1 MSDSYIML
9 YVSINYNKHI
19 IEKLLKNVDNKV
31 VVNKLVMLYKDY
43 VFISNELKKY
53 IDDNFENNLENVYL
67 RYKTEI
73 ELLN

>member
-31 VVNKLVMLYKDY
+31 VVNKLVVLYKDY

-53 IDDNFENNLENVYL
+53 IDDNFENNLENVYQ

>member
-31 VVNKLVMLYKDY
+31 VVNKLVILYKDY
-43 VFISNELKKY
+43 IFISNELKKY

>member
-31 VVNKLVMLYKDY
+31 VVNKLVVLYKDY

>member
-19 IEKLLKNVDNKV
+19 IKKLLKNVDNKV
-31 VVNKLVMLYKDY
+31 VVNKLVMFYQDY